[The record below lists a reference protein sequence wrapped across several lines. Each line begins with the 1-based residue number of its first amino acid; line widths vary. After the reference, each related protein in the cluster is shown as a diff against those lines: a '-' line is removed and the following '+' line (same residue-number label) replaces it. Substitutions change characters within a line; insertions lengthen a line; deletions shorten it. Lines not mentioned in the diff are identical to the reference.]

1 MVYMVHLLTD
11 WKEKIPAKNKPH
23 LSPRI
28 IVLSVLLFFAAALAM
43 VAFLGLQTVVTDL
56 IWQEPAYSPLFIL
69 LLTILGGLAV
79 GLCLQHFG
87 NHVTILQKTM
97 IEFEESG
104 RFEPKYLPGGLLAI
118 FLSLIFGASLGP
130 EMAAVDMGGGMGTW
144 TGERRGSEK
153 ERVRRLSIIGIAGA
167 LVGFGIF
174 LEITATTSNTLYP
187 VPLYQQFILGDLLLA
202 AILGLV
208 GGLAGIAMVYC
219 YRFFSHVMEPLAE
232 KHVLRGLLGG
242 IGLGLAGIAAPLV
255 LFSGQ
260 YQFQTVL
267 VEGAALGAATLVF
280 MVVVKILA
288 STWCMAT
295 VFKGGPIFPLIFSGG
310 TLGMA
315 ISLFFP
321 VIPMGVAI
329 AAVMAGMIVCILKS
343 RVGVILLLLLVFYQ
357 WGLFLVI
364 IIATI
369 AGYLI
374 TKKVRMVPLP
384 RKSGEQQAGEGSG

>member
-1 MVYMVHLLTD
+1 MVRLLPVR
-11 WKEKIPAKNKPH
+11 KEKIPAVNKPH

-28 IVLSVLLFFAAALAM
+28 VALSVFLFFATALAM
-43 VAFLGLQTVVTDL
+43 VAFLGLQTVVTGL
-56 IWQEPAYSPLFIL
+56 IWQEPPYGPLFIL
-69 LLTILGGLAV
+69 SLTIIGGLVV
-79 GLCLQHFG
+79 GLCLRHFG

-130 EMAAVDMGGGMGTW
+130 EMAAVDMGGAMGTW
-144 TGERRGSEK
+144 TGEGRGSGREQ
-153 ERVRRLSIIGIAGA
+153 VRRLSIVGIAGA

-174 LEITATTSNTLYP
+174 LEITATASNTLYP
-187 VPLYQQFILGDLLLA
+187 VPVYQQFVLADLLYA
-202 AILGLV
+202 ALLGLV
-208 GGLAGIAMVYC
+208 GGAAGMALVYC
-219 YRFFSHVMEPLAE
+219 YRLFSTVMEPLSE

-267 VEGAALGAATLVF
+267 VEGAALGAATLLLL
-280 MVVVKILA
+280 VVVKILA

-315 ISLFFP
+315 ISLLLP
-321 VIPMGVAI
+321 VIPLPVAI
-329 AAVMAGMIVCILKS
+329 AAVMGGMIVCILKS
-343 RVGVILLLLLVFYQ
+343 PVGVILLLLLIFYQ

-364 IIATI
+364 IVATY

-374 TKKVRMVPLP
+374 TKNVRMVPLP
-384 RKSGEQQAGEGSG
+384 QKTGEQREEAALDS

>member
-1 MVYMVHLLTD
+1 MVDMVQPLTES
-11 WKEKIPAKNKPH
+11 KEKNSSKNKPH

-28 IVLSVLLFFAAALAM
+28 IILSVLLFFAASFAM
-43 VAFLGLQTVVTDL
+43 VAFLGLQTVVTNL
-56 IWQEPAYSPLFIL
+56 IWQEPAFSPFFIMM
-69 LLTILGGLAV
+69 LTIIGGLAV
-79 GLCLQHFG
+79 GLCLKHFG

-104 RFEPKYLPGGLLAI
+104 RFEPKYLPGSLLAI

-144 TGERRGSEK
+144 TGEKRRSEK

-174 LEITATTSNTLYP
+174 LDITATTSDTLYP
-187 VPLYQQFILGDLLLA
+187 VPIYQQFILGDLLFA

-208 GGLAGIAMVYC
+208 GGLAGIALVYC
-219 YRFFSHVMEPLAE
+219 YRFFSRVMEPLSE

-267 VEGAALGAATLVF
+267 VGGTALGAATLLYL
-280 MVVVKILA
+280 VVVKILA

-315 ISLFFP
+315 ISLLFP
-321 VIPMGVAI
+321 VIPLVVAI
-329 AAVMAGMIVCILKS
+329 AAVMAGMIICILKNP
-343 RVGVILLLLLVFYQ
+343 VGVILLLLLIFYQ

-374 TKKVRMVPLP
+374 TKKVTMVPQSQ
-384 RKSGEQQAGEGSG
+384 KSGKEQTGEGSG

>member
-1 MVYMVHLLTD
+1 MVHLLTD
-11 WKEKIPAKNKPH
+11 GNGKIPATNKPH
-23 LSPRI
+23 ISLRI
-28 IVLSVLLFFAAALAM
+28 IALSVLLFFAAALAM

-56 IWQEPAYSPLFIL
+56 IWQEPAYSPFIIL
-69 LLTILGGLAV
+69 LLTIIGGLAV
-79 GLCLQHFG
+79 GLCLHHFG

-97 IEFEESG
+97 VEFEKSG
-104 RFEPKYLPGGLLAI
+104 RIEPKYLPGGLLAI

-130 EMAAVDMGGGMGTW
+130 EMAAVDMGGSMGTW
-144 TGERRGSEK
+144 SGERRGSEK

-174 LEITATTSNTLYP
+174 LDITAATSSTLYIVP
-187 VPLYQQFILGDLLLA
+187 VYQQFILVDLLYA
-202 AILGLV
+202 ALLGLV
-208 GGLAGIAMVYC
+208 GGVAGIAMVYC
-219 YRFFSHVMEPLAE
+219 YRLFSRLMEPLSE
-232 KHVLRGLLGG
+232 KHLLRGLLGG

-267 VEGAALGAATLVF
+267 VEGAALGAATLLF
-280 MVVVKILA
+280 LVVVKILA

-295 VFKGGPIFPLIFSGG
+295 VFKGGPIFPLIFAGG

-315 ISLFFP
+315 ISLL
-321 VIPMGVAI
+321 IPAIPLPVAI

-343 RVGVILLLLLVFYQ
+343 WVGVILLLLLIFYQ

-369 AGYLI
+369 VGYLI
-374 TKKVRMVPLP
+374 TKKVTMVPQP
-384 RKSGEQQAGEGSG
+384 RKSGEPGAGEGSG

>member
-1 MVYMVHLLTD
+1 MVHLFTD
-11 WKEKIPAKNKPH
+11 RKEKIPTNKPH
-23 LSPRI
+23 LSLRI

-56 IWQEPAYSPLFIL
+56 IWQEPAYTPLFIM
-69 LLTILGGLAV
+69 LLTIIGGLAV
-79 GLCLQHFG
+79 GLCLHYFG

-97 IEFEESG
+97 IEFEKSG
-104 RFEPKYLPGGLLAI
+104 RVEPKYLPGGLLAI

-130 EMAAVDMGGGMGTW
+130 EMAAVDMGGSMGTW
-144 TGERRGSEK
+144 SGERRGSEK

-174 LEITATTSNTLYP
+174 LDITAATSDTLYIVP
-187 VPLYQQFILGDLLLA
+187 VYQQFILADLLYA

-219 YRFFSHVMEPLAE
+219 YRLFSYLMEPLAE
-232 KHVLRGLLGG
+232 KHLIRGLLGG

-267 VEGAALGAATLVF
+267 VEGTALGAATLLF
-280 MVVVKILA
+280 LVVVKILA

-295 VFKGGPIFPLIFSGG
+295 VFKGGPIFPLIFAGG

-315 ISLFFP
+315 ISLLFP
-321 VIPMGVAI
+321 VIPLPVAI
-329 AAVMAGMIVCILKS
+329 AAVMAGMIICILKS
-343 RVGVILLLLLVFYQ
+343 LVGVILLLLLIFFQ

-364 IIATI
+364 PIATV

-374 TKKVRMVPLP
+374 TKKVTMVPQS
-384 RKSGEQQAGEGSG
+384 RKSGEQQAGEGPG

>member
-1 MVYMVHLLTD
+1 MVHLLTD
-11 WKEKIPAKNKPH
+11 LKGRIPSMNKRH

-28 IVLSVLLFFAAALAM
+28 IVLSTLLFCAGAVAM
-43 VAFLGLQTVVTDL
+43 VAFLALQTVVTAL
-56 IWQEPAYSPLFIL
+56 IWQEPPYRPLFIL
-69 LLTILGGLAV
+69 LLTLIGGLAV
-79 GLCLQHFG
+79 GLCLQQFG

-97 IEFEESG
+97 IEFQESG

-130 EMAAVDMGGGMGTW
+130 EMAAVDMGGAMGTW
-144 TGERRGSEK
+144 TGEKRESER
-153 ERVRRLSIIGIAGA
+153 ELVRRLSIIGIGGC

-174 LEITATTSNTLYP
+174 LYITATRSGTLYP
-187 VPLYQQFILGDLLLA
+187 VPTYQQFVLVDLLYA

-208 GGLAGIAMVYC
+208 GGVAGIALVYC
-219 YRFFSHVMEPLAE
+219 YRLFSRLMEPLSE
-232 KHVLRGLLGG
+232 KHLIRGVLGG
-242 IGLGLAGIAAPLV
+242 LGLGLAGIAAPLV

-267 VEGAALGAATLVF
+267 VEGAALGAATLLF
-280 MVVVKILA
+280 LVVVKILA

-315 ISLFFP
+315 IGLLFP
-321 VIPMGVAI
+321 VIPLGVAI
-329 AAVMAGMIVCILKS
+329 AAVMGGMIVCILKS
-343 RVGVILLLLLVFYQ
+343 PVGVILLLLLIFYQ
-357 WGLFLVI
+357 WGLFLVVI
-364 IIATI
+364 VATY

-374 TKKVRMVPLP
+374 TKSVRMVPLP
-384 RKSGEQQAGEGSG
+384 QKSGEKGGEAGPVS